1 MTYAHSKEID
11 VTLQICKSGVGIFVD
26 VECTAL
32 VDYDVED
39 GEMDWQVT
47 GFEFCDKNGRT
58 TVKKN
63 DGPLFNILMSGLDD
77 RQITDILHDEF
88 SYTHDSDSGFCTGAR
103 MMT

>member
-11 VTLQICKSGVGIFVD
+11 VTLQICKSGVGIFND

-39 GEMDWQVT
+39 GELDWQVT
-47 GFEFCDKNGRT
+47 GFEFSDKHGRT
-58 TVKKN
+58 TMNKN

-77 RQITDILHDEF
+77 RQITDILNDEF
-88 SYTHDSDSGFCTGAR
+88 SYSYDSDSGFCTGAR

>member
-39 GEMDWQVT
+39 DEMDWQVT
-47 GFEFCDKNGRT
+47 GFEFSDKSGRA
-58 TVKKN
+58 TVSKN

-77 RQITDILHDEF
+77 RQITDILNDEF
-88 SYTHDSDSGFCTGAR
+88 SYTHDSDSGLCSGAR